1 MVTEIRI
8 YFEGADDLR
17 EGFRNFFRE
26 IEAAIG
32 RPPNLIAGGGRER
45 AIGDFRKSLRS
56 HPAALNLLL
65 IDSEGPDTGAL
76 FEMTC
81 QPLRI
86 PETSKD
92 RVFWMVQC
100 MECWFLADIDAL
112 CQHYGPDVRGA
123 LHGNPRVEEIPK
135 KDAIERLD
143 AATRRR
149 FQRRYHKTKD
159 ALQLLK
165 RIRPE
170 RVKQAAPHCRRLF
183 DAVAQLLSN
192 P

>member
-8 YFEGADDLR
+8 YYEGADDLR
-17 EGFRNFFRE
+17 EGFRGFFRE
-26 IEAAIG
+26 IETLHG
-32 RPPNLIAGGGRER
+32 RPLRPVAGRGREQ
-45 AIGDFRKSLRS
+45 AIGDFRKSFKN

-65 IDSEGPDTGAL
+65 IDSEGPDTGKL
-76 FEMTC
+76 FESVC
-81 QPLRI
+81 QPQRI
-86 PETSKD
+86 PETSRE
-92 RVFWMVQC
+92 RVFWMIQC

-112 CQHYGPDVRGA
+112 CQHYGPDVKGA
-123 LHGNPRVEEIPK
+123 LHGNPNVEGIPK

-159 ALQLLK
+159 ALSLLK
-165 RIRPE
+165 RISPD

-183 DAVAQLLSN
+183 ETVAQLL
-192 P
+192 